1 MVGIRQL
8 TDVSACKL
16 HQYLPYI
23 SRLNLP
29 THVILEGTGRHSRA
43 AGPRP
48 MIAGNLAMQP
58 GLELYMASEL
68 SGPDS
73 VDRDTWTGLSR
84 LAAQAAHVLE
94 VSDKIASGGSD
105 GHDDEAS
112 LRESMQDELGGLRA
126 AIDYVIGRNELDWAA
141 VNRQR
146 DRRRAQYE
154 RRTEESPAPR
164 DKEAAMEPAAA
175 DFFSRL
181 PPAQAT
187 RTRARAQCR

>member
-1 MVGIRQL
+1 
-8 TDVSACKL
+8 
-16 HQYLPYI
+16 
-23 SRLNLP
+23 
-29 THVILEGTGRHSRA
+29 
-43 AGPRP
+43 
-48 MIAGNLAMQP
+48 
-58 GLELYMASEL
+58 MASEL
-68 SGPDS
+68 SGPDT

-94 VSDKIASGGSD
+94 VSDKIASGGDD
-105 GHDDEAS
+105 GHGDETS

-126 AIDYVIGRNELDWAA
+126 AIDYVIGQNELDWAA

-154 RRTEESPAPR
+154 RRAEESPAAR
-164 DKEAAMEPAAA
+164 DKESAMEQAAA
-175 DFFSRL
+175 DCLSRL